1 MIVRERISGGTEPLC
16 HIGDLWHRSSVQEQY
31 RECIW
36 PRAQLPHF
44 WNHSWICI
52 EDMPFMVSISH
63 CLRMARILG
72 QLHSW
77 ETQSSLWQLTLA
89 WRLFSSL
96 AEVLDCI
103 AVWKASTQFIC
114 HLLFF
119 CLNPH
124 LLLGG
129 QWIDS
134 LTCTSWFSIVF
145 VLNYVWGRTLSSIWC
160 FGPLSVLIWCCLYL
174 YFSQCSIC
182 VSKVQPGLKINA
194 LEELQISMAVKIQ
207 SCNYSQS

>member
-1 MIVRERISGGTEPLC
+1 MIVRERFSGGTEPLY

-52 EDMPFMVSISH
+52 EDMPFMVFISH

-96 AEVLDCI
+96 AEFCLRLH
-103 AVWKASTQFIC
+103 SSLEGFYPIC
-114 HLLFF
+114 LSLAFF
-119 CLNPH
+119 CLKPH

-129 QWIDS
+129 QWIDF

-174 YFSQCSIC
+174 YF
-182 VSKVQPGLKINA
+182 
-194 LEELQISMAVKIQ
+194 
-207 SCNYSQS
+207 